1 MEKQMGMEDW
11 KAMAIQAMNG
21 FTDLPGTLRASY
33 LLGTCTK
40 GMWKHA
46 VSEIKSKHGAEI
58 KAGVVKL
65 CKWGTIQPSE
75 AAVKDVVQKVL
86 AKNGIPAYPEVVM
99 ALMNP
104 IGESGFQTRLTQ
116 GEGTWPVQVN
126 AAGEQGELPL
136 GAEQLALP
144 LPPKIKSGD
153 IVKLKGDPSKTGV
166 VLDISSDGKMA
177 MLEHSG
183 GMESEVPVV
192 ELELTDVDTS
202 VSPEGPGP
210 EQPDLP
216 NIGSG
221 PAHPSLAANGDII
234 SENSALMETLASAV
248 SFVRVK
254 AEIEGGEIKVGDVV
268 TPSGLPAERIYT
280 VKEINGDMLTL
291 MDDKDA
297 VVQVNIADVTKGK
310 METLASAVSFVR
322 VKAETNP
329 DTGKDIDPN
338 TGEDFDPDPNIKVG
352 STVREE
358 MVPGH
363 EAEAFVG
370 IVKSINTADN
380 VATVE
385 WDLTKLTPEKIKEL
399 NIPVPSQEMLSSL
412 VFVK

>member
-40 GMWKHA
+40 GMWKQA
-46 VSEIKSKHGAEI
+46 VAEIKSKHGAEI

-75 AAVKDVVQKVL
+75 AAVKDVVHKVL
-86 AKNGIPAYPEVVM
+86 AKHGIPAYPEVVM
-99 ALMNP
+99 VLMNP

-116 GEGTWPVQVN
+116 GEGTWPMQVN

-216 NIGSG
+216 GIGSG
-221 PAHPSLAANGDII
+221 PAHPAIVDGGGII
-234 SENSALMETLASAV
+234 SENSSL
-248 SFVRVK
+248 
-254 AEIEGGEIKVGDVV
+254 
-268 TPSGLPAERIYT
+268 
-280 VKEINGDMLTL
+280 
-291 MDDKDA
+291 
-297 VVQVNIADVTKGK
+297 